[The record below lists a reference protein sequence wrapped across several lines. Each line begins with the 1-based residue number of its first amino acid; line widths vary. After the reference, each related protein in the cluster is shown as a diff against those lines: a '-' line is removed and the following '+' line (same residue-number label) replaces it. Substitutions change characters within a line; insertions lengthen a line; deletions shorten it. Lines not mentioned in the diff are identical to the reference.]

1 MCNKNKIILTTGKGN
16 INTFGGLKSMILSL
30 SSCNEKR
37 IKELEVGLKWF
48 FFSNKKTISRLL
60 NKLTNP
66 YYVCMRFPTLI
77 VWEDPCTKYNVSS
90 VNVPIVFRDF
100 DSVCEPTYGN

>member
-1 MCNKNKIILTTGKGN
+1 
-16 INTFGGLKSMILSL
+16 MILSL

-37 IKELEVGLKWF
+37 IKEFEVNLKR
-48 FFSNKKTISRLL
+48 FFSLKKRRFSRLF

-66 YYVCMRFPTLI
+66 NYVCMWLPTLI
-77 VWEDPCTKYNVSS
+77 SCTGCNVFS